1 MATATTPAVR
11 TPEFA
16 EPASQPD
23 PKQGSRELLL
33 SLLLGVF
40 FGVVLT
46 KSEVLSWFRIQE
58 MFRFQ
63 AFHMYGIIGLAIGVA
78 ALSLRVIRAL
88 GLRTLAGEPVQ
99 VERRSFNRGYSQAL
113 GGLIF
118 GAGWALLG
126 ACPGPLFA
134 LIGGGVTV
142 MSAALVSAVAGA
154 WAYGAL
160 RSKLPH

>member
-1 MATATTPAVR
+1 MMQNTALQNA
-11 TPEFA
+11 
-16 EPASQPD
+16 
-23 PKQGSRELLL
+23 KSRRPLLLGVALL
-33 SLLLGVF
+33 SLLA
-40 FGVVLT
+40 LT
-46 KSEVLSWFRIQE
+46 
-58 MFRFQ
+58 
-63 AFHMYGIIGLAIGVA
+63 AC
-78 ALSLRVIRAL
+78 
-88 GLRTLAGEPVQ
+88 AGGTA
-99 VERRSFNRGYSQAL
+99 SSQAL
-113 GGLIF
+113 GGVIF